1 MSDHSVS
8 APNLS
13 ELQTHRSEK
22 WRGFAS
28 DVLPLPVAEMDFP
41 VAQPIRD
48 LLTEM
53 VAKSDLG
60 YLGAIP
66 ELGHL
71 RRKSEHARQ
80 DDEDHLRHRTTPQP

>member
-1 MSDHSVS
+1 MSDRSVS
-8 APNLS
+8 PPNLAD
-13 ELQTHRSEK
+13 LQTHRSEK
-22 WRGFAS
+22 WRGFAA

-41 VAQPIRD
+41 IAQPIRE

-66 ELGHL
+66 EL
-71 RRKSEHARQ
+71 
-80 DDEDHLRHRTTPQP
+80 ED